1 MRTAIVHYMTFL
13 CLLCVVVTATGTPQD
28 PSGLKLCAEPW
39 YAAATASLLQ
49 DQPEVKKRVEPWYP
63 ELLKKAGIEGKVI
76 VNVFIDEQGKVEK
89 TKILES
95 THEAFSE
102 AATKA
107 AMQWEFSPA
116 MKEGKPIKAE
126 VTIPFR
132 FKLAEGSD
140 KSKRAELMFLQEDVQ
155 KLLLGETAA
164 NVKTQIGASAYAVV
178 GNKFDYLSA
187 LLSDKAKKDMLI
199 EGPDSKIEMSRLTV
213 GDAGDMA
220 CLVLK
225 TRPAAGKAERY
236 HTVVFAKSRD
246 GKWTI
251 AGWHAGS

>member
-1 MRTAIVHYMTFL
+1 MRTAMVHYMIFL
-13 CLLCVVVTATGTPQD
+13 CLLCTVVTATGTTQD
-28 PSGLKLCAEPW
+28 PMGSDVCAAP
-39 YAAATASLLQ
+39 YFAAASASMLQ

-63 ELLKKAGIEGKVI
+63 ELLKLAGIEGKVL

-102 AATKA
+102 AAVKA
-107 AMQWEFSPA
+107 AKQWEFSPA

-155 KLLLGETAA
+155 KLLRGEAAA

-178 GNKFDYLSA
+178 GNKFEYLSS
-187 LLSDKAKKDMLI
+187 LFSDKAKRDMLI
-199 EGPDSKIEMSRLTV
+199 EGPDSKIEMSRLAV

-220 CLVLK
+220 FLVLK
-225 TRPAAGKAERY
+225 TRPAAGKPERF
-236 HTVVFAKSRD
+236 HTVVFAKSSE

-251 AGWHAGS
+251 AAWHAGS